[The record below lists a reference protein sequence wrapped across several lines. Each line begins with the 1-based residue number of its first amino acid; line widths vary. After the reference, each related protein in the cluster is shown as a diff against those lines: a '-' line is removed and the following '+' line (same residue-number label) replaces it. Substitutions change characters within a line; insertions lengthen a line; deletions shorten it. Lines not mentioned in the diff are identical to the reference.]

1 MFENQ
6 ILHLK
11 SIQYIHTY
19 PSRKFQLQLALNDTI
34 WGFWDDCIKGDFH
47 FTIFS
52 PNLHQE
58 ENGKES

>member
-19 PSRKFQLQLALNDTI
+19 PSRKFQLQLALNDRI
-34 WGFWDDCIKGDFH
+34 WGFLDDSIKGDFH

-52 PNLHQE
+52 PNLPQE
-58 ENGKES
+58 ENGKGS